1 GRGGGRAAGG
11 VSRAW
16 IVILGA
22 GAGTFA
28 MRASFIAFAHRLAT
42 VPPGVQRLL
51 RQIPPAALA
60 ALVLPA
66 IVRPHGVLDLTQP
79 RMAGGVLA
87 TFVAWRTGSV
97 ALTLI
102 AGMATVVLLDAL

>member
-1 GRGGGRAAGG
+1 M
-11 VSRAW
+11 SRVW
-16 IVILGA
+16 VVIVVA

-60 ALVLPA
+60 SLVVPA
-66 IVRPHGVLDLTQP
+66 FVRPHGSLDLTQP
-79 RMAGGVLA
+79 RLAAGVLA
-87 TFVAWRTGSV
+87 TIVAWRTGSV
-97 ALTLI
+97 ALTLVV
-102 AGMATVVLLDAL
+102 GMAAVVLLEAF